1 MDELTMVREALAD
14 VADRVSSRPPDRA
27 QIDRGLR
34 RVRRR
39 RRVARA
45 GKGLGALGGVAAVLG
60 AVQLGVVPVP
70 SWAPVVPITS
80 PAASALANG
89 PTRGS
94 LAGDAAWL
102 QALREKVAT
111 FDQAE
116 SGGERWRAPS
126 ADRVDVIYAGDL
138 GDFRVAVVETPLRW
152 GAIEARQQL
161 WYLGPRGS
169 AAAAME
175 QGRSEGPT
183 DLVSET
189 FGPGSVPAGPT
200 TRGAALVLG
209 PARDVEQVGPV
220 RIAADGT
227 VSWPAVP
234 VRATEPGVWELV
246 LPAGSG
252 RVFLRAAGLD
262 VVAVGDRGWGG
273 ETDAERAALVRG
285 ATPAV
290 RTGSVPARVVSSVP
304 GAERLAGALA
314 AAQYASALDVATSGR
329 RLLWSG
335 TVDGTTVDVVE
346 VTAPSGG
353 RVLVAVQDVFAPVMA
368 GGGSGQ
374 PVAVGTSGADDGP
387 ALAWVFQEP
396 EVLADGGYT
405 TSGAQHVVLVG
416 PQQAVAARVTTADG
430 TEHPVDLPGGGPGV
444 LTVEGA
450 RSVRFVDAEGRTVA
464 ETTVVQPDAA
474 GSGLQPPQA
483 P

>member
-1 MDELTMVREALAD
+1 MDELTMVREVLGD

-45 GKGLGALGGVAAVLG
+45 GKGLGALGGVAAVLA

-102 QALREKVAT
+102 RALREKVAT

-152 GAIEARQQL
+152 GAIEARAQL
-161 WYLGPRGS
+161 WYLGEKG
-169 AAAAME
+169 AAVAAME
-175 QGRSEGPT
+175 QGRSDGPQ

-227 VSWPAVP
+227 VSWPAAP

-252 RVFLRAAGLD
+252 RVFLRTAGRD
-262 VVAVGDRGWGG
+262 VVAVGERGWGG
-273 ETDAERAALVRG
+273 ESDAEQAVLVRG

-290 RTGSVPARVVSSVP
+290 RTGSVPARVVSSAP
-304 GAERLAGALA
+304 AAERLAGSLA
-314 AAQYASALDVATSGR
+314 AAQYASALDVTTSKR
-329 RLLWSG
+329 RLVWSG
-335 TVDGTTVDVVE
+335 TVDGTTLDVVE

-353 RVLVAVQDVFAPVMA
+353 RVLVAVQDVYTAVMQ
-368 GGGSGQ
+368 GGFGQ
-374 PVAVGTSGADDGP
+374 PVAVTTYGAAATP
-387 ALAWVFQEP
+387 ALAWVFQEA
-396 EVLADGGYT
+396 VALADGAYT
-405 TSGAQHVVLVG
+405 TNGPQHVVLVG
-416 PQQAVAARVTTADG
+416 PSDAVAAQVTTTDG
-430 TEHPVDLPGGGPGV
+430 ATHRVDLPGGGPGV
-444 LTVEGA
+444 LTLEGA
-450 RSVRFVDAEGRTVA
+450 QSVRFLDGDGATVA
-464 ETTVVQPDAA
+464 TTKVVQPDAA
-474 GSGLQPPQA
+474 GAGLQPPTT